1 MTREIKFRA
10 WMKIWDEDEPVKGKM
25 FYQILPTGDFK
36 TWIIAFDND
45 DKYDG
50 DFTVGEDIELMQYT
64 GLKDK
69 NGKEIYEGDM
79 CIHKQVAGGLLSPS
93 KAKNVQIVWTEL
105 HNGWICDDGKYQY
118 SMQTSQLEIIGNI
131 YENPELLKD

>member
-1 MTREIKFRA
+1 MEKREIKFRA

-25 FYQILPTGDFK
+25 FYQILPTGDLK

-45 DKYDG
+45 GKYDG

-69 NGKEIYEGDM
+69 NGKEIYEGD
-79 CIHKQVAGGLLSPS
+79 IVSNNEAIWEIY
-93 KAKNVQIVWTEL
+93 AKEAHYCMAV
-105 HNGWICDDGKYQY
+105 DGKRTENDHLFVGEDRN
-118 SMQTSQLEIIGNI
+118 SEIIGDI
-131 YENPELLKD
+131 YQNPELLNN

>member
-25 FYQILPTGDFK
+25 SYQILPTGDFK

-69 NGKEIYEGDM
+69 NGKEIYEGDVVGV
-79 CIHKQVAGGLLSPS
+79 KELRW
-93 KAKNVQIVWTEL
+93 IVNL
-105 HNGWICDDGKYQY
+105 GWSGDGEYGVCQKSNYGNHIFRDVDKVSERY
-118 SMQTSQLEIIGNI
+118 KIIGNI